1 MKKIFKYALLLA
13 IAGTMSFSFSSC
25 SESDPNSPTNETT
38 EVNLEKVTQQYVN
51 DVVFV
56 TYSKLADQSEQL
68 FNKLEALRA
77 KLNAG
82 QAVNQ
87 SEIDALC
94 DNYKEARKI
103 WEASEAF
110 LYGAAD
116 EKNIDPHIDTWP
128 LDVETLAKDLEK
140 DEKINKLNKT
150 YDLVTVRKEITDK
163 NLGFHGIEFVLFR
176 NGKNRPASFF
186 NNNTTE
192 DYEFFTGKNVTA
204 KEEVIYAYNVAGDL
218 RDKCYQLEVAWLGD
232 KAKSEHIARINEC
245 AKLMDDFGTRTAK
258 GLFYGQDLLLTGS
271 KDSQHPTWQKVMET
285 ILEKG
290 CSNICGEVAD
300 QKMGQAYRAIDT
312 NGTSTHK
319 DEDTGEDVN
328 DRADWIESP
337 YSYNSF
343 TDFYDNIMS
352 IQNSLYGNYYKE
364 TAEKNSI
371 MNWLTLHNA
380 DMAKQLQA
388 KLSAALSALDAC
400 KKSGKAFVQDP
411 HSRYV
416 KEAMDK
422 VSELDDYL
430 GEVKDWILK
439 N

>member
-1 MKKIFKYALLLA
+1 
-13 IAGTMSFSFSSC
+13 MSFSFSSC

-82 QAVNQ
+82 QTVNQ

-116 EKNIDPHIDTWP
+116 EKNIDLHIDTWP
-128 LDVETLAKDLEK
+128 LDVETLSKDLEK

-258 GLFYGQDLLLTGS
+258 GLFYGQDLLLAGS
-271 KDSQHPTWQKVMET
+271 KDSQHATWQKVMET

-300 QKMGQAYRAIDT
+300 QKI
-312 NGTSTHK
+312 
-319 DEDTGEDVN
+319 
-328 DRADWIESP
+328 
-337 YSYNSF
+337 
-343 TDFYDNIMS
+343 
-352 IQNSLYGNYYKE
+352 
-364 TAEKNSI
+364 
-371 MNWLTLHNA
+371 
-380 DMAKQLQA
+380 
-388 KLSAALSALDAC
+388 
-400 KKSGKAFVQDP
+400 KKSGDEISIKLIKNPDIISDVGHLKTHRPFTVGFAAETQNV
-411 HSRYV
+411 
-416 KEAMDK
+416 
-422 VSELDDYL
+422 DDYA
-430 GEVKDWILK
+430 KDKLERKNLDMICANDVSGGQVFNADENALQLFWKDGHKKLSLK
-439 N
+439 SKVELAADLVNEIIERYQKTL

>member
-1 MKKIFKYALLLA
+1 
-13 IAGTMSFSFSSC
+13 MSFSFSSC

-128 LDVETLAKDLEK
+128 LDVETLSKDLEK

-163 NLGFHGIEFVLFR
+163 TLV
-176 NGKNRPASFF
+176 S
-186 NNNTTE
+186 TE
-192 DYEFFTGKNVTA
+192 
-204 KEEVIYAYNVAGDL
+204 
-218 RDKCYQLEVAWLGD
+218 
-232 KAKSEHIARINEC
+232 
-245 AKLMDDFGTRTAK
+245 
-258 GLFYGQDLLLTGS
+258 
-271 KDSQHPTWQKVMET
+271 
-285 ILEKG
+285 
-290 CSNICGEVAD
+290 
-300 QKMGQAYRAIDT
+300 
-312 NGTSTHK
+312 
-319 DEDTGEDVN
+319 
-328 DRADWIESP
+328 
-337 YSYNSF
+337 
-343 TDFYDNIMS
+343 
-352 IQNSLYGNYYKE
+352 
-364 TAEKNSI
+364 
-371 MNWLTLHNA
+371 
-380 DMAKQLQA
+380 
-388 KLSAALSALDAC
+388 
-400 KKSGKAFVQDP
+400 
-411 HSRYV
+411 
-416 KEAMDK
+416 
-422 VSELDDYL
+422 
-430 GEVKDWILK
+430 
-439 N
+439 